1 MARQLDRRVQRTR
14 KMLRESLMSL
24 ILEEG
29 YDDISILD
37 ITEKANLGRAT
48 FYLHFRDKDELL
60 LEVMA
65 QLITDFMG
73 QVPQITEVHWHL
85 QDTKTIVKL
94 FDFAASHYD
103 LYRILT
109 IGRGGITAARRLQ
122 RSIAKNI
129 QSSIQSE
136 LEALGTESVLP
147 IDFIANHF
155 TGSLLATIYWWL
167 DNDLPYTPEEM
178 TNMFQKVNQ
187 FDRERL
193 MGIDTPDGVPVG
205 EKDQGKRRKRSKEK
219 ESNPA
224 PRAEEQ
230 ADPEDLAPD
239 DTTPD
244 LDDKV
249 KGD

>member
-14 KMLRESLMSL
+14 KLLRESLMSL

-48 FYLHFRDKDELL
+48 FYLHFKDKDELL
-60 LEVMA
+60 LEVMD
-65 QLITDFMG
+65 QLIEDFMG

-85 QDTKTIVKL
+85 HDTKTIVKL

-109 IGRGGITAARRLQ
+109 IGKGGITAARQLQ

-136 LEALGTESVLP
+136 LEALGTEALLP
-147 IDFIANHF
+147 TDFIANHF
-155 TGSLLATIYWWL
+155 TGSLLAIIYWWL
-167 DNDLPYTPEEM
+167 DSDMSYTAEEM
-178 TNMFQKVNQ
+178 ANMFQKVNQ
-187 FDRERL
+187 IDREQL
-193 MGIDTPDGVPVG
+193 MGIDPPDKLPAGD
-205 EKDQGKRRKRSKEK
+205 KDQGKKRKRSKDK
-219 ESNPA
+219 EAA
-224 PRAEEQ
+224 PEHSIEEQ
-230 ADPEDLAPD
+230 ADLKELAPNNP
-239 DTTPD
+239 TTNQ
-244 LDDKV
+244 DDKAQ
-249 KGD
+249 GE